1 MEIRKPKILPSA
13 MCCRSQDLEG
23 YMHAFE
29 RVGIDAIHFDVMDG
43 HYVPNVMLG
52 VSDFT
57 SIRSLTNLPIDVH
70 LMCVDPER
78 FVSYFDIRAGDWM
91 SFHPEVC
98 QQPYALLDTLR
109 KKGIR
114 AGLAL
119 SPAISLD
126 YVEECLDTLD
136 FVLVMAVNPGFAGQ
150 TMVAGHLEKL
160 RRIHELISHANH
172 RIDVIVD
179 GNTTVSNARQMLVY
193 GATGLVTGTSSM
205 LKDSPDGFESRYAS
219 YVSAVTSTDEGA

>member
-1 MEIRKPKILPSA
+1 MEICKPKILPSA

-23 YMHAFE
+23 YVRAFE
-29 RVGIDAIHFDVMDG
+29 RAGIDAIHFDVMDG

-57 SIRSLTNLPIDVH
+57 SIRSLTDLPIDVH

-78 FVSYFDIRAGDWM
+78 FVSYFDIRAGDWV

-109 KKGIR
+109 REGIR

-126 YVEECLDTLD
+126 YVEECLDVLD

-160 RRIHELISHANH
+160 RRIHGLVSHASH
-172 RIDVIVD
+172 PIDVIVD
-179 GNTTVSNARQMLVY
+179 GNTTANNARRMLVS

-205 LKDSPDGFESRYAS
+205 LKGSPDEFKSRYDS
-219 YVSAVTSTDEGA
+219 YVFAIASTDEGA